1 MELPHPLLIHLDD
14 VGVVLGVL
22 GSEPLGMGMLDQG
35 AEIVRICRVNDVEE
49 VLPVGEICLG
59 PLLGEELG
67 KLLLLHH
74 LANEVDHAQLV
85 VLGHLDGAELV
96 QRDEMLSSSKDLFE
110 KVLGDLLLHWQVE
123 LAYDDC

>member
-1 MELPHPLLIHLDD
+1 LELLHPLLIHLDD
-14 VGVVLGVL
+14 VGGVLGVL

-35 AEIVRICRVNDVEE
+35 AEVVRVGRVHDVEE

-67 KLLLLHH
+67 ELFLLHH

-85 VLGHLDGAELV
+85 VLGHFDGAELV
-96 QRDEMLSSSKDLFE
+96 QRDEMLSSSEDLFE
-110 KVLGDLLLHWQVE
+110 KVLGDLLLQWQVE